1 MGKTAV
7 YSTRKTFARL
17 IKHSKAYVFHYLCL
31 LLIISCLAFVNIG
44 YLESIRRIISGA
56 TTKSL
61 DSVYMGAI
69 LAIGATILQVFLG
82 LLQGRVMI
90 RVKNKSVTDMQHRVL
105 NQLHGKQHES
115 LEGYH
120 SSDLVGRLLHSVDK
134 AQSGVNEKFLVFFQ
148 NGLQVILSLAYFSW
162 LNLPLTI
169 GLIGFTLLYPIIT
182 YPISRVLRKN
192 YDHQGDEIAQ
202 RDVVLQEAVQ
212 GVEEVR
218 TYQLQNYFRYVLEGR
233 LNKVLRRTLK
243 ISLYERS
250 VDSLNRFATFGGM
263 IFTLGFGGYQV
274 IQGELL
280 AGTLATFVVTSGQLI
295 NPLLSISS
303 LWTEMIQSITQAQR
317 VFTISDLPEENNKTF
332 TGNSSSVSQ
341 TSHSIMFSNV
351 GYRYSNGNNGVKNI
365 SFQIEAGQML
375 AVVGPSGAGKS
386 TLMKLMLRLYTPS
399 EGVIKSGQVSITD
412 MDLNEWRSSLGY
424 VSQDAIV
431 FSGSV
436 RENICFGLSDISM
449 TEVEN
454 AAKLAHLHD
463 RILMLPQGYETC
475 IGERGV
481 QLSGGEV
488 QRLALARVY
497 LRKSPIL
504 LLDEPTS
511 ALDLENG
518 IKFRESLDRLVQSCT
533 TIVIAHNL
541 DTIRS
546 ANKIVYMNE
555 GTIEEMGSHEELMN
569 NKGKYYQLIQSKVL

>member
-7 YSTRKTFARL
+7 YSTRKTFVRL

-69 LAIGATILQVFLG
+69 LAIGATIVQVLLG

-90 RVKNKSVTDMQHRVL
+90 RVKNKSVTAMQHSVL

-134 AQSGVNEKFLVFFQ
+134 AQSGVNEKLLVFFQ

-212 GVEEVR
+212 GVEAVR
-218 TYQLQNYFRYVLEGR
+218 TYQLQNYFQNVLEGR
-233 LNKVLRRTLK
+233 LNKVLMRTLK

-375 AVVGPSGAGKS
+375 AIVGPSGAGKS

-412 MDLNEWRSSLGY
+412 MNLNEWRSSLGY

-463 RILMLPQGYETC
+463 RISMLPQGYETC

>member
-1 MGKTAV
+1 
-7 YSTRKTFARL
+7 
-17 IKHSKAYVFHYLCL
+17 
-31 LLIISCLAFVNIG
+31 
-44 YLESIRRIISGA
+44 
-56 TTKSL
+56 
-61 DSVYMGAI
+61 
-69 LAIGATILQVFLG
+69 
-82 LLQGRVMI
+82 
-90 RVKNKSVTDMQHRVL
+90 
-105 NQLHGKQHES
+105 
-115 LEGYH
+115 
-120 SSDLVGRLLHSVDK
+120 
-134 AQSGVNEKFLVFFQ
+134 
-148 NGLQVILSLAYFSW
+148 
-162 LNLPLTI
+162 
-169 GLIGFTLLYPIIT
+169 
-182 YPISRVLRKN
+182 
-192 YDHQGDEIAQ
+192 
-202 RDVVLQEAVQ
+202 
-212 GVEEVR
+212 
-218 TYQLQNYFRYVLEGR
+218 
-233 LNKVLRRTLK
+233 
-243 ISLYERS
+243 
-250 VDSLNRFATFGGM
+250 
-263 IFTLGFGGYQV
+263 
-274 IQGELL
+274 
-280 AGTLATFVVTSGQLI
+280 
-295 NPLLSISS
+295 
-303 LWTEMIQSITQAQR
+303 
-317 VFTISDLPEENNKTF
+317 
-332 TGNSSSVSQ
+332 
-341 TSHSIMFSNV
+341 
-351 GYRYSNGNNGVKNI
+351 
-365 SFQIEAGQML
+365 
-375 AVVGPSGAGKS
+375 
-386 TLMKLMLRLYTPS
+386 MLRLYTPS